1 LKALTGGRRPFR
13 HRFPRSRAITIRGGR
28 TVLEHLP
35 KKVYIREVGPRDGLQ
50 IEPKFVPTE
59 QKVEFIEKLAA
70 TGVPHIEITSFVHP
84 KWIPALADGKEIG
97 KRFSHMAK
105 TDTSA
110 LVPNMKGLE
119 GAIETGVKEVSVF
132 MSASEGHNK
141 ANINRSKAESL
152 KMFSELIP
160 AIKKE
165 GISVIGS
172 ISVVCGCPFEGEVKT
187 EAVAEIARE
196 LIDYGADYV
205 SLGDTIGVGVPSQIK
220 RLVESIGKMIDVKK
234 IGLHLHDTQGTA
246 LANILAGLEMGV
258 VVYDGAV
265 GGLGGC
271 PYAPGASGNVPTE
284 NIVYMMHGLGIETG
298 IDLDKLLEVAVWA
311 QDMVGHPLT
320 SNSMRAYVGRKARA
334 AGEGRAIPA

>member
-1 LKALTGGRRPFR
+1 VEV
-13 HRFPRSRAITIRGGR
+13 

-59 QKVEFIEKLAA
+59 TKVEFIEKLAA

-84 KWIPALADGKEIG
+84 KWIPALADGKAIG
-97 KRFSHMAK
+97 KRFSHMAR
-105 TDTSA
+105 THTSA

-119 GAIETGVKEVSVF
+119 GALETGMQEVSVF

-141 ANINRSKAESL
+141 ANINHSISESL

-165 GISVIGS
+165 GIRVIGS
-172 ISVVCGCPFEGEVKT
+172 LSVVCGCPFEGEVKP
-187 EAVAEIARE
+187 EKVAEIARE
-196 LIDYGADYV
+196 LIAFGSDYV
-205 SLGDTIGVGVPSQIK
+205 SLGDTIGVGVPNQIK
-220 RLVESIGKMIDVKK
+220 RLVELIGKMIDVKK

-246 LANILAGLEMGV
+246 IANILAGLEMGV
-258 VVYDGAV
+258 TTYDGAV

-284 NIVYMMHGLGIETG
+284 NIVYLMNGLGIETG
-298 IDLDKLLEVAVWA
+298 IDMDKLLEVAVWV
-311 QDMVGHPLT
+311 QDVVGHPLA
-320 SNSMRAYVGRKARA
+320 SNGLRAYLGRKARA
-334 AGEGRAIPA
+334 AGEGSAASA